1 MKRDTLI
8 KTHVVKQLS
17 QLMGTE
23 NMQRLTLVRISKF
36 CGIKLKKSKLINEVG
51 ALSTTLPSN
60 NKFAHAE
67 VKDTKLFSNL
77 PYSAAPC
84 CLSILWHKIQT
95 SSS

>member
-1 MKRDTLI
+1 MCKISLI
-8 KTHVVKQLS
+8 I
-17 QLMGTE
+17 
-23 NMQRLTLVRISKF
+23 N
-36 CGIKLKKSKLINEVG
+36 LIQAILADGEYYFDSGRFGFDFGNIG
-51 ALSTTLPSN
+51 ALAAMLPSN